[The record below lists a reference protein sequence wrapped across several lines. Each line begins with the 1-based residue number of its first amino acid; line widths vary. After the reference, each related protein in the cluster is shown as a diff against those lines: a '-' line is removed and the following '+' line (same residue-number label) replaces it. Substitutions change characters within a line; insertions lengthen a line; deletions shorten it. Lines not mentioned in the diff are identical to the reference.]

1 MHRTEFRGLFT
12 DLVLYPQV
20 NGVFSICLKFW
31 VLKGSTKLS
40 QEAFLGSTE
49 VNAGWDI
56 GKQTL
61 NYWSY
66 ATRVFS

>member
-1 MHRTEFRGLFT
+1 MHRREFRGLFT

-20 NGVFSICLKFW
+20 DGVFSICLKFW

-49 VNAGWDI
+49 VNAGW
-56 GKQTL
+56 GRL
-61 NYWSY
+61 
-66 ATRVFS
+66 